1 MSDLPATFP
10 GMSSTSL
17 SDDAIV
23 AGAARLLP
31 RLVEDVVRLARI
43 PSVAAPGSPPGPLLE
58 AHDEVVALLRR
69 AGVTSFDEVLL
80 DGMTAPTIVADV
92 PGPPGAPTVLMYT
105 HYDVVP
111 AGDDALWTS
120 PPFEPHVSDDRVVG
134 RGVADSKA
142 NIVAMVAALELYE
155 GRPPVHVRFVLEGH
169 EEFGSVFEEH
179 PPASPET
186 YAADAI
192 VVADVGNVRPGQPT
206 LTIGLRGSVTVT
218 VEARTLSSDKH
229 SGQFGGAAPDA
240 RTALVRALAALHDE
254 HGALVVPGLRRE
266 PWTGTSYTDDEFRE
280 LAEVLPGVPLVGD
293 GDLGSRIWSG
303 PAVTIIGFDAPPT
316 SAPLNAVASTAK
328 AVLNLRVHPAQP
340 AAQAGAALAEFLRSV
355 RPFGIELDV
364 TVGEAGD
371 GILTETGGPAFR
383 AAERALRTAWGADAG
398 TMALGGSIP
407 IVMAFHE
414 AQPAAE
420 KVMFGAADGYSNM
433 HGPNERLLVDELER
447 TVVATATFW
456 RELAATTKEAGR

>member
-1 MSDLPATFP
+1 MSGDPL
-10 GMSSTSL
+10 G
-17 SDDAIV
+17 DDAIA

-31 RLVEDVVRLARI
+31 TLVDDVVRLSRI
-43 PSVAAPGSPPGPLLE
+43 ASVAAPGAPPGPLLE

-69 AGVTSFDEVLL
+69 AGVEQVDQILL
-80 DGMTAPTIVADV
+80 DGMTAPTVVADV

-111 AGDDALWTS
+111 AGDEALWSS
-120 PPFEPHVSDDRVVG
+120 PPFEPHVTDDRVVG

-142 NIVAMVAALELYE
+142 NIAAMVGALELYG
-155 GRPPVHVRFVLEGH
+155 GRPPVTLRFVLEGH

-179 PPASPET
+179 PPQSPET

-192 VVADVGNVRPGQPT
+192 VIADVGNVRPGQPT

-218 VEARTLSSDKH
+218 VEARTLGSDKH

-240 RTALVRALAALHDE
+240 RIALVRALAALHDDT
-254 HGALVVPGLRRE
+254 GALVVPGLRRD
-266 PWTGTSYTDDEFRE
+266 PWTGSTYTDDEFRE
-280 LAEVLPGVPLVGD
+280 LAEVLDGVPLVGD

-316 SAPLNAVASTAK
+316 TSPLNAVASSAK

-340 AAQAGAALAEFLRSV
+340 ATEAGEALATYLRGIT
-355 RPFGIELDV
+355 PFGIELDV
-364 TVGEAGD
+364 QVGEAGN
-371 GILTETGGPAFR
+371 GILAETGGPAFR
-383 AAERALRTAWGADAG
+383 AAEQALRVAWGAEPG

-420 KVMFGAADGYSNM
+420 KILFGASDGYSNM
-433 HGPNERLLVDELER
+433 HGPDERLLIDELER
-447 TVVATATFW
+447 TVVAMATFW
-456 RELAATTKEAGR
+456 RELAATKKG